1 VADRGRRPPHSLQS
15 AAPHTL
21 LLSFLLEVGRLDLA
35 DTISLTSMPITNYY
49 VSSDGMGNVT
59 AIVDEDGNVL
69 ERRNYDAFGEM
80 SCMLPD
86 GTPVATSPTGVD
98 VGFHG
103 QVREEATGLYQ
114 MGYRW
119 YSPTLGRWL
128 SRDPI
133 GLKGGVNLAASFE
146 NSPVCLYDY
155 LGTATVR
162 IWLQVGRCCGDGEPQ
177 ITMNN
182 PTGKELRDKFATL
195 DNGSVCRV
203 SISGHGGRSGIV
215 INDKNDDGIANEGAA
230 GQPIYSDDGSSF
242 ADSIRTKLTPAG
254 SCVQFKG
261 CNTASNLVNNDHPYI
276 SLTWHWFS
284 APDDNI
290 AQRLSAQLK
299 GVQVTGSLF
308 FAAGWPPTRL
318 GKLPSWSISVKQF
331 TESEAKVWVPLT
343 RTYVDGVKQ

>member
-1 VADRGRRPPHSLQS
+1 
-15 AAPHTL
+15 
-21 LLSFLLEVGRLDLA
+21 
-35 DTISLTSMPITNYY
+35 MPITNYY

-86 GTPVATSPTGVD
+86 GTPVTTSPTGVD

-146 NSPVCLYDY
+146 NSPACLNDY
-155 LGTATVR
+155 LGAATVR

-182 PTGKELRDKFATL
+182 PTGKEL
-195 DNGSVCRV
+195 G
-203 SISGHGGRSGIV
+203 
-215 INDKNDDGIANEGAA
+215 
-230 GQPIYSDDGSSF
+230 
-242 ADSIRTKLTPAG
+242 
-254 SCVQFKG
+254 
-261 CNTASNLVNNDHPYI
+261 
-276 SLTWHWFS
+276 
-284 APDDNI
+284 
-290 AQRLSAQLK
+290 
-299 GVQVTGSLF
+299 
-308 FAAGWPPTRL
+308 
-318 GKLPSWSISVKQF
+318 
-331 TESEAKVWVPLT
+331 
-343 RTYVDGVKQ
+343 